1 MNVIDSV
8 ERKDCCGC
16 SACVQ
21 ICPEG
26 CLEMKA
32 DRHGFCFPE
41 LTDRS
46 CLDCGLCQR
55 VCPVLE
61 KDGEFVEPQEV
72 YAVRNLREQVRM
84 KSSSGGVFAFLAG
97 RVLDEGGVVF
107 AARFDSEWRVVHDC
121 TERAE
126 DLPRFMG
133 SKYVQSDIKNTYVEA
148 EEYLKKGKLVLFTGT
163 PCQIASLH
171 TFLKKDYENLITMD
185 VVCHGVPSR
194 RLWRE
199 FLDLLEKKY
208 HSKIVA
214 VNFRDKRD
222 FGWHRPQMAY
232 EYEDGKSHSFCGDQ
246 SFFQMF
252 NTNLFLR
259 PSCLK
264 CKLISYHRPSDISVA
279 DYWGIER
286 FRKDFDDNKGT
297 SMILLNT
304 KKGEALFDNV
314 KSQMEYF
321 ETGKEY
327 CWQGRLQGRS
337 TIHSDTDRFWKEY
350 KKHGLKYVLVKYTD
364 YSASIKFMR
373 RVRNKLLRI
382 ISRQK
387 V

>member
-1 MNVIDSV
+1 MIDKK
-8 ERKDCCGC
+8 EKKDCCGC
-16 SACVQ
+16 GACAQ
-21 ICPEG
+21 ACPFDAIS
-26 CLEMKA
+26 MKEDEIGFLYPYIDA
-32 DRHGFCFPE
+32 DRCRNCGICDKVCGFTEDNPF
-41 LTDRS
+41 LS
-46 CLDCGLCQR
+46 
-55 VCPVLE
+55 
-61 KDGEFVEPQEV
+61 DGEPKLFAAKHKNET
-72 YAVRNLREQVRM
+72 VRAA
-84 KSSSGGVFAFLAG
+84 STSGGAFTALSDYVIQKGGIVFGAAYDKDMCVSHMLA
-97 RVLDEGGVVF
+97 ENT
-107 AARFDSEWRVVHDC
+107 A
-121 TERAE
+121 ERNKF
-126 DLPRFMG
+126 RS